1 MQTKK
6 TIKKKLV
13 LKKSVRNFMTRVLIT
28 VIIFLVGMILIRKNS
43 DIKNI
48 ILENVYDKNFEFIKL
63 KKIYQKY
70 FGDILSVD
78 QLAVKEQA
86 VFQEKLSYKNAHTY
100 LDGVKLT
107 VDENYMVPVLES
119 GIVIF
124 LGEKEGYGNTV
135 VIEQVDGVDV
145 YYSNISTDGI
155 KLYDYLEK
163 GKLLGEAQNK
173 KLYLVFQKDGNFLNY
188 KDYI

>member
-1 MQTKK
+1 
-6 TIKKKLV
+6 
-13 LKKSVRNFMTRVLIT
+13 
-28 VIIFLVGMILIRKNS
+28 MILIRKNS